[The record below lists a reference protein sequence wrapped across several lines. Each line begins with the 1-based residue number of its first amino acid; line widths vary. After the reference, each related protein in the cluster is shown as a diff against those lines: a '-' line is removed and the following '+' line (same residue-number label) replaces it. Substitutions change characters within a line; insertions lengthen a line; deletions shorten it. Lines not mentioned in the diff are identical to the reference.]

1 MTTILI
7 VEDDRLLNE
16 GLKFML
22 EKKTI
27 ILFRPILFR
36 RRLLEFRIRPSVWS
50 FWTLTSQMGVVLHC
64 ARKFG
69 ERVPFR

>member
-22 EKKTI
+22 EKENHKI
-27 ILFRPILFR
+27 IQAYSYQEGI
-36 RRLLEFRIRPSVWS
+36 RIRPSVWS
-50 FWTLTSQMGVVLHC
+50 FWTLISPMRVALYCVG
-64 ARKFG
+64 KSG
-69 ERVPFR
+69 ERVPFRLYF